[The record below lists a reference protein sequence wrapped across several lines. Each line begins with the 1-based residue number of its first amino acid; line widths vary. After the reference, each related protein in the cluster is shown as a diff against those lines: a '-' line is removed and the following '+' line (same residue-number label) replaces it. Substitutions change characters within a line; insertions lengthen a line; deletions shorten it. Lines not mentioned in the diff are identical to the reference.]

1 MKQEP
6 SRGQVAGNVSAAEVV
21 RAVRDML
28 AAAGLPMGADQTSLL
43 ERSLALQEQLTAVD
57 TALIEEQVCFPLL
70 LPCSFYMYHN
80 GTQKCLTLHIGLFVC

>member
-1 MKQEP
+1 MGMKQEP

-43 ERSLALQEQLTAVD
+43 EHSLTLQEQLTSVD
-57 TALIEEQVCFPLL
+57 TALIEEQVCLSLL
-70 LPCSFYMYHN
+70 N
-80 GTQKCLTLHIGLFVC
+80 HIPFTFVTWNSELSYLAF